1 MSDYDPNY
9 VPKKQYFLVGGK
21 AIVLNKDGKILV
33 LQRSKKAAGGGKW
46 SLPGG
51 ALGQN
56 ESPIDSIKR
65 EIVEETKLEVTDVKP
80 FSFKSYSHDGDS
92 ILIIS
97 YTCRAN
103 PEKVILNWEHD
114 GYKWLFKDEALQLDL
129 TEDAKYFIEHLE

>member
-1 MSDYDPNY
+1 MSNYDPNY
-9 VPKKQYFLVGGK
+9 IPKKEYFLVGGK